1 MLRRVRAVDCWC
13 GYVLQGA
20 DDEEL
25 ADRLRGHL
33 EGEHADEQRSDDE
46 VRARI
51 AERGYAP
58 PTGEPPWAY

>member
-13 GYVLQGA
+13 GYVLQGE

-25 ADRLRGHL
+25 AERLRGHL
-33 EGEHADEQRSDDE
+33 AGEHADEHRTDDE
-46 VRARI
+46 VRDRI
-51 AERGYAP
+51 AERSYAP